1 MEEKSPR
8 DEDNRFSHL
17 GAEDL
22 RALES
27 IQHGNVWLRSI
38 LCTLARR
45 GVGFRKQYPERSSEI
60 LMVLSPLPYYKAGQF
75 LFDLMEWEDFMLDG
89 PPPPV
94 LTTTAD
100 AQAFKRLAALLNII
114 KSYLDG
120 SISQQTKEGTTPE
133 ELFRQLLKV
142 EISGLI
148 VDDSQ
153 LPPLEAG
160 FYLYNDV
167 ILGLYVSGLQSGQS
181 LSSLL
186 PSDKGPSTGES
197 KPES

>member
-1 MEEKSPR
+1 MAKKPPK
-8 DEDNRFSHL
+8 DKYDRFSHL

-27 IQHGNVWLRSI
+27 IQRSNVWLRSV

-45 GVGFRKQYPERSSEI
+45 GVAFRKKYPERSSEI

-89 PPPPV
+89 LPPPV

-100 AQAFKRLAALLNII
+100 ERAFKRLASLLNVI

-120 SISQQTKEGTTPE
+120 SLSQQTEKGATPE
-133 ELFRQLLKV
+133 DLLSQLLKV

-160 FYLYNDV
+160 VYLYNDV
-167 ILGLYVSGLQSGQS
+167 ILGLYVSGLQSRQS
-181 LSSLL
+181 LSSLVPPDESPL
-186 PSDKGPSTGES
+186 KG
-197 KPES
+197 